1 MDTALENGD
10 FAAGAN
16 GFPRQIDGVDELLQR
31 AKIRLR
37 VPLGRFPYQPE
48 LGSRLYTL
56 HAGDD
61 GNDAL
66 ALTMAQ
72 EALKR
77 LPQLRV
83 DKAVCSVE
91 EPLTVSVA
99 LAWSGGE
106 SVVEVRL

>member
-10 FAAGAN
+10 FVVGAN
-16 GFPRQIDGVDELLQR
+16 GFPKRIDGVDELLQR
-31 AKIRLR
+31 AKICLR
-37 VPLGRFPYQPE
+37 VPLGQFPYQPE
-48 LGSRLYTL
+48 LGSRLHTL
-56 HAGDD
+56 RAGDD

-83 DKAVCSVE
+83 DKAVCSAE
-91 EPLTVSVA
+91 EPLVISVT
-99 LAWSGGE
+99 LAWPGGE
-106 SVVEVRL
+106 SVVEVQL

>member
-10 FAAGAN
+10 FATSAN

-31 AKIRLR
+31 AKICLR
-37 VPLGRFPYQPE
+37 VPLGQFLYLPE
-48 LGSRLYTL
+48 LGSRLHTL
-56 HAGDD
+56 HAGDS

-77 LPQLRV
+77 LPQLHV
-83 DKAVCSVE
+83 DQAVCSAE
-91 EPLTVSVA
+91 EPLTVSVT
-99 LAWSGGE
+99 LAWPGGE
-106 SVVEVRL
+106 SVVEVRF